1 MLPLQPEKKAYHHK
15 RPHRKSR
22 AGCRNCKTRKA
33 SFDAAPAMV
42 KCDEARPACRACSM
56 RRESCIYP
64 TTTSASSASTASPA
78 VSLAY
83 RGHAAP
89 SSSPDSRPAPVPV
102 PVPGPGPGSGSGYH
116 YAPASPPLTLSASH
130 SPESL
135 SDGQVVN
142 YERPGAIKLQIVR
155 EPLYVPS
162 GRSEADMKLL
172 YLYTTTTYKSFSTY
186 KSLSPD
192 RPMGY
197 QIDYALRVKT
207 VEHAFSSPFLMDC
220 ILGLSAMH
228 MDHLGHR
235 DVNVPATRAHAYRAR
250 AFQGYRKAIE
260 DADPAT
266 FPALLVC
273 SLLLCPLASQMFRGE
288 DARKL
293 YVIDWIIVWRG
304 ISLIMSM
311 IELPLL
317 ETSGIGPLFC
327 RPLVNM
333 KDAALHI
340 PSNLLNM
347 IASIKEGEI
356 DHPEVEVYHESLR
369 YLGSIYHELLTKG
382 FNPLLNLRIIT
393 FFTFL
398 PPRFI
403 QLAQNRRPYALV
415 IIAHH
420 LVFTKIIKT
429 VWWVENVGD
438 KGIQDISEFLG
449 PKWDFYLRVPKAAIH
464 INGIRGI
471 AKLLLDDP
479 TWQPPS
485 PTVAPKKG
493 GLCAPPPNTIVGADG
508 KTYVLTP

>member
-1 MLPLQPEKKAYHHK
+1 MLPLQSERKAYHHK

-22 AGCRNCKTRKA
+22 AGCRNCKTRK
-33 SFDAAPAMV
+33 V

-56 RRESCIYP
+56 RRESCIYAAP
-64 TTTSASSASTASPA
+64 SASSASSAPSPV
-78 VSLAY
+78 VSLAF
-83 RGHAAP
+83 RGHAVP
-89 SSSPDSRPAPVPV
+89 SSSPDS
-102 PVPGPGPGSGSGYH
+102 GPGPGHGPSYH
-116 YAPASPPLTLSASH
+116 YAPSSPPLTLSASH
-130 SPESL
+130 SPEPL

-142 YERPGAIKLQIVR
+142 YERPDAIKLSIVR
-155 EPLYVPS
+155 EPLFVPS

-250 AFQGYRKAIE
+250 AFQGYRKAID

-333 KDAALHI
+333 KDGALHI
-340 PSNLLNM
+340 PSKLLNM

-356 DHPEVEVYHESLR
+356 DYPDVEVYHESLR

-420 LVFTKIIKT
+420 LVFTKIIKS

-438 KGIQDISEFLG
+438 KGIQDISDFLG
-449 PKWDFYLRVPKAAIH
+449 PAWDFYLRVPKAAIH

-471 AKLLLDDP
+471 AKLLLDDH

-485 PTVAPKKG
+485 PTVEPG
-493 GLCAPPPNTIVGADG
+493 RSDLCVPPTNTIVGEDG
-508 KTYVLTP
+508 RTYVLTP